1 MDRKS
6 FLIIVLAIVLAGAF
20 SWYLRWVEIT
30 PKGEPDFN
38 AIPMAIGDWAGQARE
53 LSKEETEILRANRT
67 YSAIF
72 KTSNSTEID
81 LFIAY
86 FTSQKYGSSIHSPRN
101 CLPGSGWT
109 INSIKKS
116 LWTIDNRSFIINKMT
131 IWRESQKFMVYYW
144 YVTRSGE
151 IDSEMGLKMDLI
163 KNSLLGKAT
172 DGALIRV
179 TAPLGAGLSDNPD
192 IQEFIKK
199 FVKDIYSSLPL
210 RA

>member
-1 MDRKS
+1 MG
-6 FLIIVLAIVLAGAF
+6 LAIVLAGAF

-30 PKGEPDFN
+30 PKGGPDFSK
-38 AIPMAIGDWAGQARE
+38 IPLAVDDWAGQTRE

-67 YSAIF
+67 YSAIY
-72 KTSNSTEID
+72 KTPTSTEVD

-109 INSIKKS
+109 ISSIKKS
-116 LWTIDNRSFIINKMT
+116 RWNIDSRDFAINKMT
-131 IWRESQKFMVYYW
+131 IQRGGQRYMVYYW
-144 YVTRSGE
+144 YLTRSGE
-151 IDSEMGLKMDLI
+151 IDSEMGLKLDLI

-179 TAPLGAGLSDNPD
+179 TAPLGAGLGDNPD
-192 IQEFIKK
+192 IRDLLKK
-199 FVKDIYSSLPL
+199 IAKDIYRSLPL